1 MPLITRQFG
10 PNAKGSKLTIQEVD
24 DNLLYLESLGVDAFQ
39 GVSVDNTSIYPNS
52 TVFASFSQVVGS
64 TVGLPAAPQLDEYK
78 LSAFLEMDETNED
91 FYFVDLGSILLDT
104 GTSLPIVT
112 VGEGAFTFV
121 YGNSVFGEY
130 ATYSYSLG
138 AQVDNSTPYSSGT
151 YTIVDAEVIALPL
164 SPTEVRILAI
174 FFTQPSSSQFFKA
187 TVKLD
192 IKILSSETLT
202 WSAI

>member
-1 MPLITRQFG
+1 MTLITRQG
-10 PNAKGSKLTIQEVD
+10 KGSKLTIQEMD
-24 DNLLYLESLGVDAFQ
+24 GNLLYLESLGVNALQ
-39 GVSVDNTSIYPNS
+39 GESVDNTSIYPNS
-52 TVFASFSQVVGS
+52 AVFASFSQMVGS
-64 TVGLPAAPQLDEYK
+64 TANLPMTPQFDEYK
-78 LSAFLEMDETNED
+78 LSAFLEMSETNED

-121 YGNSVFGEY
+121 YGNSVFSEY

-138 AQVDNSTPYSSGT
+138 AQVDRSNTTSGT
-151 YTIVDAEVIALPL
+151 YTIIDAEVIALPI
-164 SPTEVRILAI
+164 SPTEVRIFAI
-174 FFTQPSSSQFFKA
+174 FFTQPFSNQFFRA